1 LFGDEIRV
9 TVINSLERDP
19 MTRFQVTAILVCT
32 VINMIDGFDV
42 LVIAFTAPAIS
53 SEWNLSATQVG
64 ALLSAGLLG
73 MAVGSLLLGP
83 LADRYGR
90 RVLILICLIVIS
102 AGMLLSG
109 FSRGLEQ
116 LLVLRV
122 LTGLGI
128 GGMLPVLNTIV
139 AEYSSL
145 RWRSFWVS
153 LLQGGYP
160 IGATV
165 GGMLIAILIASHG
178 WRPAFF
184 LGATASLVM
193 IPLVWKQLPES
204 LDFLLSRSSASTLDR
219 INQLLSRL
227 GKAPIAELPV
237 AGGNTSPVKT
247 GYADLVS
254 SAGLLNRT
262 VLLSLAFF
270 MVMLTFYFVM
280 SWTPKILVD
289 SGMSAAQ
296 GISGG
301 VLLNLGG
308 IAGCV
313 MLGYLSSHLRLPRLL
328 AVYLILTGVL
338 MVLFSGTGSHIALM
352 VPVAA
357 SLGFFI
363 FGSMVGLY
371 ALAPQ
376 LFPVNSRAAG
386 ISTAIGTG
394 RIGAVL
400 APAVAGMLFD
410 SGWAKMDGYVLFA
423 LPLVITFGAVVV
435 LGRAVR

>member
-1 LFGDEIRV
+1 
-9 TVINSLERDP
+9 
-19 MTRFQVTAILVCT
+19 MTRFQITAILVCT
-32 VINMIDGFDV
+32 IINMIDGFDV
-42 LVIAFTAPAIS
+42 LVIAFTVPAIS
-53 SEWNLSATQVG
+53 AEWNLSATAVG

-83 LADRYGR
+83 LADRFGR
-90 RVLILICLIVIS
+90 RVLILICLLVIS

-109 FSRGLEQ
+109 FSRGMEQ

-139 AEYSSL
+139 AEFSSL

-165 GGMLIAILIASHG
+165 GGMLTAILIASHG

-184 LGATASLVM
+184 LGAAASLIM
-193 IPLVWKQLPES
+193 IPLVWKLLPES
-204 LDFLLSRSSASTLDR
+204 LDFLLSRSSTGTLDKVNR
-219 INQLLSRL
+219 LLSRL
-227 GKAPIAELPV
+227 GKAPMTELPL
-237 AGGNTSPVKT
+237 AGGDAAPVRT
-247 GYADLVS
+247 GYADLFS
-254 SAGLLNRT
+254 SAELRKRT

-270 MVMLTFYFVM
+270 VVMLTFYFVM

-313 MLGYLSSHLRLPRLL
+313 MLGFLSSRLRLPRLVT
-328 AVYLILTGVL
+328 VYVILTGLL
-338 MVLFSGTGSHIALM
+338 MVLFSRTGSYISVM

-376 LFPVNSRAAG
+376 LYPVNSRAAG

-423 LPLVITFGAVVV
+423 LPLVITLGAVVV
-435 LGRAVR
+435 LGRVVR